1 MRSWVRLDYPGM
13 VVSIRES
20 DAGDLGAI
28 GEVRRAS
35 WRAAYA
41 GIIEQADIERATAGP
56 SRLSHPAPWR
66 RTLVAVTGE
75 DRAVVGYASFGPERS
90 VASLPAY
97 AHPPNG
103 AGPSRAARLS
113 SVAELSSVAQL
124 PSVAQLLD
132 GPRLT
137 RAGLAGQI
145 GEVYALYV
153 TPAWWSTGT
162 GRSLMGAALAAL
174 EAEGYQ
180 RAVLWVLAA
189 NNRARRFYERAGF
202 TTDGESNILAGLGGV
217 LEVRYARPLAT
228 A

>member
-1 MRSWVRLDYPGM
+1 MRSWVGLDYPGI
-13 VVSIRES
+13 VISIQES
-20 DAGDLGAI
+20 DAGDLAAI
-28 GEVRRAS
+28 EEVRRAS

-41 GIIEQADIERATAGP
+41 GIIEQAEIERATARP
-56 SRLSHPAPWR
+56 SRVSHPAPWR

-75 DRAVVGYASFGPERS
+75 DRAVIGYASFGPERS
-90 VASLPAY
+90 VAGPATY
-97 AHPPNG
+97 APPPNG
-103 AGPSRAARLS
+103 VRPSSAAQLSSAAR
-113 SVAELSSVAQL
+113 
-124 PSVAQLLD
+124 PPD
-132 GPRLT
+132 GRRLT
-137 RAGLAGQI
+137 PAGLAGQI

-162 GRSLMGAALAAL
+162 GRSLMERALAAL
-174 EAEGYQ
+174 EADGYQ

>member
-1 MRSWVRLDYPGM
+1 MRRLVRLNYPGI
-13 VVSIRES
+13 VFSIRKS
-20 DAGDLGAI
+20 DAGDLAAI
-28 GEVRRAS
+28 EEVRRAS

-41 GIIEQADIERATAGP
+41 GLIEQADIERATAGP
-56 SRLSHPAPWR
+56 SRVSHPAPWR
-66 RTLVAVTGE
+66 RTLVAVPGGE
-75 DRAVVGYASFGPERS
+75 RAVVGYASFGPERS
-90 VASLPAY
+90 VAGPAAY
-97 AHPPNG
+97 AHPSNG
-103 AGPSRAARLS
+103 GRPSRAARFSSAVQLS
-113 SVAELSSVAQL
+113 GAAAAR
-124 PSVAQLLD
+124 PAD

-137 RAGLAGQI
+137 LAGLAGQI

-153 TPAWWSTGT
+153 TPAWWSTGA

-174 EAEGYQ
+174 EADGYQ

>member
-1 MRSWVRLDYPGM
+1 MRSWAGLDYPGI
-13 VVSIRES
+13 VISIQET
-20 DAGDLGAI
+20 DAGDLAAI
-28 GEVRRAS
+28 EDVRRAS

-41 GIIEQADIERATAGP
+41 GIIEHADIERATAGP
-56 SRLSHPAPWR
+56 SRVSHPAPWR

-75 DRAVVGYASFGPERS
+75 DRAVIGYASFGPERS
-90 VASLPAY
+90 VAGPATY
-97 AHPPNG
+97 APPPNG
-103 AGPSRAARLS
+103 AGPSSAAQRS
-113 SVAELSSVAQL
+113 SGAW
-124 PSVAQLLD
+124 PPD
-132 GPRLT
+132 GRRLT
-137 RAGLAGQI
+137 PAGQAGQV

-153 TPAWWSTGT
+153 TPAWWSTGA
-162 GRSLMGAALAAL
+162 GRSLMGEALAAL
-174 EAEGYQ
+174 EADGYQ